1 MKNKKMYVFLII
13 IFVLL
18 ILFFITINK
27 VKNAETQE
35 TNTISYKEVEE
46 NKYEI
51 YDSNNELI
59 TTVNDKG
66 ALEIYKDDP
75 SYDPKISTPDIE
87 ATIDEN

>member
-13 IFVLL
+13 ILILL
-18 ILFFITINK
+18 ILFFININK

-35 TNTISYKEVEE
+35 TSIISYKEIEE

-75 SYDPKISTPDIE
+75 NYDPKISTPDIE

>member
-35 TNTISYKEVEE
+35 VNTISYKEVGE

-75 SYDPKISTPDIE
+75 NYDPKISTPDIE

>member
-1 MKNKKMYVFLII
+1 MKNKKIYVFLII
-13 IFVLL
+13 ILILL
-18 ILFFITINK
+18 ILFFININK

-35 TNTISYKEVEE
+35 TSTISYKEVEE

-75 SYDPKISTPDIE
+75 SYDPKVAIPDIE
-87 ATIDEN
+87 ATTESN

>member
-1 MKNKKMYVFLII
+1 MKNKKIYVFLII
-13 IFVLL
+13 ILILL
-18 ILFFITINK
+18 ILFFININK
-27 VKNAETQE
+27 AKNAETQE
-35 TNTISYKEVEE
+35 TSTISYKEVEE

-51 YDSNNELI
+51 YDSDNELI

-66 ALEIYKDDP
+66 TLEIYKDDP

>member
-1 MKNKKMYVFLII
+1 MKNKKIYVFLII
-13 IFVLL
+13 ILILL
-18 ILFFITINK
+18 ILFFININK
-27 VKNAETQE
+27 VKNAKTQE
-35 TNTISYKEVEE
+35 TSTISYKEVEE

-51 YDSNNELI
+51 YDSDNELI

-75 SYDPKISTPDIE
+75 NYDPKISTPDIE

>member
-35 TNTISYKEVEE
+35 VNTISYKEVGE

-66 ALEIYKDDP
+66 ALEIYKEDP
-75 SYDPKISTPDIE
+75 SYDPKVAIPDIE
-87 ATIDEN
+87 ATNESN